1 MDHAACAFEPTCLPG
16 QPAPVGDS
24 GALARMRAGIVR
36 AYAAAGPGAS
46 FEPIELRW
54 GPLPEDEVEVVVE
67 ACGLCHSDLAMWR
80 DDWSRN
86 CFPLVAGHE
95 IVGRIVALG
104 RSTQGLELGQ
114 RVGIGWFRKSCL
126 HCAACRRGDLQH
138 CVALRRL
145 LVDGSGGFA
154 ERVRCHWAWALPLP
168 DTLDPRSAGSLFC
181 AGITAYAPIARH
193 VHPSHRVGVVGIGG
207 IGHLAVQ
214 LLRAWGCEVLAVVR
228 DEAQASAALRLGAH
242 RAVLSGSSAEE
253 LRRAGGLDLLL
264 VATGAPLP
272 WAALLGML
280 APQGRLHLLAM
291 SCETIPLIPTELI
304 PRALTISSSPL
315 GRPDEVLQMLMFC
328 ARHGI
333 APQVERL
340 PMRRLDDAMAML
352 EQGNARY
359 RLMLIPDLD

>member
-1 MDHAACAFEPTCLPG
+1 MDHAERSFEPAFLHTHHTPDVDL
-16 QPAPVGDS
+16 D
-24 GALARMRAGIVR
+24 ALSRMSQGIVR
-36 AYAAAGPGAS
+36 AYSARAPRAP
-46 FEPIELRW
+46 FEPIELYW
-54 GPLPEDEVEVVVE
+54 PGLPDDEVEVVVE

-80 DDWSRN
+80 DDWLRN
-86 CFPLVAGHE
+86 CFPLIAGHE
-95 IVGRIVALG
+95 IVGRVAALG
-104 RSTQGLELGQ
+104 RATHGLELGQ

-126 HCAACRRGDLQH
+126 VCPACRRGDLQH
-138 CVALRRL
+138 CVALQRL

-168 DTLDPRSAGSLFC
+168 ETLNPRSAGSLFC

-228 DEAQASAALRLGAH
+228 DEVQAAAALRLGAH
-242 RAVLSGSSAEE
+242 RAVQSASSAED
-253 LRRAGGLDLLL
+253 LRRAGHLDLLL
-264 VATGAPLP
+264 VATDAPLSWP
-272 WAALLGML
+272 ALLGML

-291 SCETIPLIPTELI
+291 SCEAFPVIPAELI
-304 PRALTISSSPL
+304 PRALTVSSSPL
-315 GRPDEVLQMLMFC
+315 GRPDEVLQLLTFC

-333 APQVERL
+333 APQVECL
-340 PMRRLDDAMAML
+340 PMRHLNEAMAML
-352 EQGNARY
+352 EQGNMRH